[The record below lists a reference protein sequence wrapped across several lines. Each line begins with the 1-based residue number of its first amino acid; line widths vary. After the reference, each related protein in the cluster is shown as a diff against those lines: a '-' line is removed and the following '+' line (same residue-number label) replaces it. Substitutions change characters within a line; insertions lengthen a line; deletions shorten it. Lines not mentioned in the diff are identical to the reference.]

1 MEESAGVTD
10 VAEEPR
16 SKWKRFSS
24 LFGRHLLP
32 ILCFGLG
39 IGILVVNYES
49 DLVGGLNR
57 DFTFIL
63 VAPAILVVLVVISTR
78 ACLESLICLL
88 LTSEAVCLAYF
99 YKSDHYLHS
108 WPVVWTRVTV
118 LQLLIGA
125 ALFFWLTVL
134 RIRKREFS
142 TWVFSAEVITVLSF
156 AANIYFHAAYWH
168 A

>member
-1 MEESAGVTD
+1 VDESAEVTN

-16 SKWKRFSS
+16 SKWKRFTS
-24 LFGRHLLP
+24 LFLRHLLP
-32 ILCFGLG
+32 ILCIG
-39 IGILVVNYES
+39 IGMRILLRTEGLLHNHVF
-49 DLVGGLNR
+49 VGAAV
-57 DFTFIL
+57 T
-63 VAPAILVVLVVISTR
+63 ILVVLVVISTR

-99 YKSDHYLHS
+99 YEANDS

-118 LQLLIGA
+118 LQLLVGI
-125 ALFFWLTVL
+125 ALFVWLTVL

-156 AANIYFHAAYWH
+156 ATNIYFHAAYWR

>member
-1 MEESAGVTD
+1 MEESAEVTN

-16 SKWKRFSS
+16 SKWKRFTS
-24 LFGRHLLP
+24 LFLRHLLP
-32 ILCFGLG
+32 ILCIG
-39 IGILVVNYES
+39 IGMRILLRTEGFLHNHVF
-49 DLVGGLNR
+49 VGAAV
-57 DFTFIL
+57 T
-63 VAPAILVVLVVISTR
+63 ILVVLVVISTR

-99 YKSDHYLHS
+99 YEANDS

-118 LQLLIGA
+118 LQLLVGI
-125 ALFFWLTVL
+125 ALFVWLTVL

-156 AANIYFHAAYWH
+156 AANIYFHAAYWY

>member
-1 MEESAGVTD
+1 MEESAEVTN

-16 SKWKRFSS
+16 SKWKRFTS
-24 LFGRHLLP
+24 LFLRHLLP
-32 ILCFGLG
+32 ILCIG
-39 IGILVVNYES
+39 IGMRILLRTEGLLHNHVF
-49 DLVGGLNR
+49 VGAAV
-57 DFTFIL
+57 T
-63 VAPAILVVLVVISTR
+63 ILVVLVVISTR

-99 YKSDHYLHS
+99 YEANDS

-118 LQLLIGA
+118 LQLLVGI
-125 ALFFWLTVL
+125 ALFIWLTVL

-156 AANIYFHAAYWH
+156 ATNIYFHAAYWY

>member
-1 MEESAGVTD
+1 VEESAGVTD

-39 IGILVVNYES
+39 IGILGGVYRI
-49 DLVGGLNR
+49 DLVLVLNR

-63 VAPAILVVLVVISTR
+63 VAPAILVVLVVIATR

-99 YKSDHYLHS
+99 YEANDS

-118 LQLLIGA
+118 LQLLVGI
-125 ALFFWLTVL
+125 ALFVWLTVL

-156 AANIYFHAAYWH
+156 ATNIYFHAAYWR

>member
-1 MEESAGVTD
+1 MDESAEVTN

-16 SKWKRFSS
+16 SKWKRFTS
-24 LFGRHLLP
+24 LFLRHLLP
-32 ILCFGLG
+32 ILCIG
-39 IGILVVNYES
+39 IGMRILLRTEGVLHNHVF
-49 DLVGGLNR
+49 VGAAV
-57 DFTFIL
+57 T
-63 VAPAILVVLVVISTR
+63 ILVVLVGISTR

-99 YKSDHYLHS
+99 YEANDS

-118 LQLLIGA
+118 LQLLVGI
-125 ALFFWLTVL
+125 ALFVWLTVL

-156 AANIYFHAAYWH
+156 ATNIYFHAAYWR

>member
-1 MEESAGVTD
+1 MLVDSNGVFDAD
-10 VAEEPR
+10 V
-16 SKWKRFSS
+16 
-24 LFGRHLLP
+24 
-32 ILCFGLG
+32 
-39 IGILVVNYES
+39 
-49 DLVGGLNR
+49 LNR
-57 DFTFIL
+57 DFTFKL
-63 VAPAILVVLVVISTR
+63 VAPAILVVLVVIATR
-78 ACLESLICLL
+78 ACLDSLICLL
-88 LTSEAVCLAYF
+88 LMSEAVCLAFF
-99 YKSDHYLHS
+99 YNSDYDSYS

-156 AANIYFHAAYWH
+156 ATNIYFHAAYWR

>member
-1 MEESAGVTD
+1 MDESAEVTN

-16 SKWKRFSS
+16 SKWKRFTS
-24 LFGRHLLP
+24 LFLRHLLP
-32 ILCFGLG
+32 ILCIG
-39 IGILVVNYES
+39 IGMRILLRTEGLLHNHVF
-49 DLVGGLNR
+49 VGAAV
-57 DFTFIL
+57 T
-63 VAPAILVVLVVISTR
+63 ILVVLVVISTR

-99 YKSDHYLHS
+99 YEANDS

-118 LQLLIGA
+118 LQLLVGI
-125 ALFFWLTVL
+125 ALFVWLTVL
-134 RIRKREFS
+134 RIREREFS

-156 AANIYFHAAYWH
+156 ATNIYFHAAYWY

>member
-1 MEESAGVTD
+1 MEESAEVTN

-16 SKWKRFSS
+16 SKWKRFTS
-24 LFGRHLLP
+24 LFLRHLLP
-32 ILCFGLG
+32 ILCIG
-39 IGILVVNYES
+39 IGMRILLRTEGLLHNHVF
-49 DLVGGLNR
+49 VGAAV
-57 DFTFIL
+57 T
-63 VAPAILVVLVVISTR
+63 ILVVLVVISTR

-99 YKSDHYLHS
+99 YEANDS

-118 LQLLIGA
+118 LQLLVGI
-125 ALFFWLTVL
+125 ALFVWLTVL

-156 AANIYFHAAYWH
+156 ATNIYFHAAYWY

>member
-1 MEESAGVTD
+1 MEESAEVTN

-16 SKWKRFSS
+16 SKWKRFTS
-24 LFGRHLLP
+24 LFLRHLLP
-32 ILCFGLG
+32 ILCIG
-39 IGILVVNYES
+39 IGMRILLRTEGLLHNHVF
-49 DLVGGLNR
+49 VGAAV
-57 DFTFIL
+57 T
-63 VAPAILVVLVVISTR
+63 ILVVLVVISTR

-99 YKSDHYLHS
+99 YEANDS

-118 LQLLIGA
+118 LQLLVGI
-125 ALFFWLTVL
+125 ALFVWLTVL

-156 AANIYFHAAYWH
+156 ATNIYFHAAYWR

>member
-10 VAEEPR
+10 VAEQPR
-16 SKWKRFSS
+16 SKWKRFASP
-24 LFGRHLLP
+24 FGRHLLP
-32 ILCFGLG
+32 ILCFGLW
-39 IGILVVNYES
+39 IGILDRRYLEPKELQLLLTFYVV
-49 DLVGGLNR
+49 
-57 DFTFIL
+57 
-63 VAPAILVVLVVISTR
+63 AAAILVVLVVIATR

-88 LTSEAVCLAYF
+88 LMSEAVCLAFF
-99 YKSDHYLHS
+99 YEPNYS

-118 LQLLIGA
+118 LQLLVGA

-156 AANIYFHAAYWH
+156 ATNIYFHAAYSR

>member
-1 MEESAGVTD
+1 MEESAEVTN

-16 SKWKRFSS
+16 SKWKRFTS
-24 LFGRHLLP
+24 LFLRHLLP
-32 ILCFGLG
+32 ILCIG
-39 IGILVVNYES
+39 IGMRILRRTEGLLHNHVF
-49 DLVGGLNR
+49 VGAAV
-57 DFTFIL
+57 T
-63 VAPAILVVLVVISTR
+63 ILVVLVVISTR

-99 YKSDHYLHS
+99 YEANDS

-118 LQLLIGA
+118 LQLLVGI
-125 ALFFWLTVL
+125 ALFVWLTVL

-156 AANIYFHAAYWH
+156 ATNIYFHAAYWY

>member
-1 MEESAGVTD
+1 MDESDAVTD

-39 IGILVVNYES
+39 IGILVVNYEF
-49 DLVGGLNR
+49 DLVYGLNR

-63 VAPAILVVLVVISTR
+63 VASAVLVVLVVIATR
-78 ACLESLICLL
+78 ACLDSLICLL
-88 LTSEAVCLAYF
+88 LMSEAVCLAFF
-99 YKSDHYLHS
+99 YKSDYYS

-118 LQLLIGA
+118 LQLLVGI
-125 ALFFWLTVL
+125 ALFIWLTVL

-156 AANIYFHAAYWH
+156 ATNIYFHAAYWY

>member
-1 MEESAGVTD
+1 VEESAEVTN

-16 SKWKRFSS
+16 SKWKRFTS
-24 LFGRHLLP
+24 LFLRHLLP
-32 ILCFGLG
+32 ILCIG
-39 IGILVVNYES
+39 IGMRILLRTEGLLHNHVF
-49 DLVGGLNR
+49 VGAAV
-57 DFTFIL
+57 T
-63 VAPAILVVLVVISTR
+63 ILVVLVVISTR

-99 YKSDHYLHS
+99 YEANDS

-118 LQLLIGA
+118 LQLLVGI
-125 ALFFWLTVL
+125 ALFIWLTVL

-156 AANIYFHAAYWH
+156 ATNIYFHAAYWY